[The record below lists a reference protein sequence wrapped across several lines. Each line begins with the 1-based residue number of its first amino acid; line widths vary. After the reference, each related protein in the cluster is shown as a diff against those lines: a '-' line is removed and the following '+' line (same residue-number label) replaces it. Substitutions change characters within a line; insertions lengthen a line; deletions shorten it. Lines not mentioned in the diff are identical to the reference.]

1 MQELS
6 LVINN
11 PGEGHWL
18 QHIDWNKEEFEAE
31 IEAAT
36 KDYAGLAY
44 TDDQIKQ
51 AKADRAELNKLKKA
65 IDERRRAVKKAISAP
80 YDEFEKEVKEVTQKL
95 DGAITQIDTQVKAYE
110 EKQKEEKKAAI
121 EAYFEKAVGSLAGKV
136 SLEHVFDPKWLNIT
150 TSMASIEKE
159 MTAKIVNIGN
169 GYDFCHNLEGEA
181 QTIALMAF
189 EKNFDLGHALGE
201 VNQYKQRKEEEEKAR
216 EEARLREENR
226 QKLEK
231 MVGATEVHDALA
243 DSAAKVEI
251 LEEPAK
257 EEQTEAPAGEK
268 VVKTLTIPFNGNSI
282 DYILAAI
289 RVAAMPKRGTIRVQ
303 FQGTAEEHNQVQEEL
318 TSKGIGFKVEE

>member
-65 IDERRRAVKKAISAP
+65 IDERRKAVKKAISAP

-121 EAYFEKAVGSLAGKV
+121 EAYFKKAVGSLAGKV
-136 SLEHVFDPKWLNIT
+136 SLERVFDPKWLNIT

-159 MTAKIVNIGN
+159 MTAKITNIGN

-189 EKNFDLGHALGE
+189 EKNFDLGYALGE

-216 EEARLREENR
+216 EEARLREENQ

-231 MVGATEVHDALA
+231 MVGDTEVHDALA
-243 DSAAKVEI
+243 DSAAEVEI

-257 EEQTEAPAGEK
+257 EERTEAPAGEK
-268 VVKTLTIPFNGNSI
+268 VVKTLTIQFNGNSI